1 MVINSDL
8 LEKRKKVSE
17 RRPKFK
23 RQESWR
29 YKRLAVNWR
38 KPKGI
43 DNKMRRQMSG
53 VPPLVKI
60 GYGGPR
66 IARGLHPS
74 GYTDNLIHNVGELSI
89 LNKDKDAVRIAHTVG
104 IKKRLD
110 IISKAESL
118 GLKILNG
125 KKREQKISSPDKV
138 KSKEEK

>member
-1 MVINSDL
+1 
-8 LEKRKKVSE
+8 
-17 RRPKFK
+17 
-23 RQESWR
+23 
-29 YKRLAVNWR
+29 
-38 KPKGI
+38 
-43 DNKMRRQMSG
+43 
-53 VPPLVKI
+53 LVKI